1 MTAAARYTHRV
12 QMRFS
17 DVDSMGHVNNA
28 RCVTYLEDA
37 RIGLL
42 AELLAG
48 AAAKTAPGLI
58 LARTEIDY
66 RRPLLLSPEA
76 VEVDVWVVRIGSK
89 SFDLAYEVRQF
100 GRCAASAR
108 TVMVAFDYASQS
120 TRTLTTAEREGL
132 SEWLVGEAAAAS
144 TESS

>member
-1 MTAAARYTHRV
+1 MTPVPHTHRV

-28 RCVTYLEDA
+28 RIITYLEDA

-42 AELLAG
+42 AKLLAG
-48 AAAKTAPGLI
+48 AAAGEAPGLI

-76 VEVDVWVVRIGSK
+76 VEVDVWLTKIGSK

-100 GRCAASAR
+100 GQCAASAR
-108 TVMVAFDYASQS
+108 TVMVAFDYADQS
-120 TRTLTTAEREGL
+120 TRPLTVAEREALG
-132 SEWLVGEAAAAS
+132 EWLIAEAP
-144 TESS
+144 